1 MSKLA
6 IRLLTLAI
14 SATALVLV
22 PTVAPANAETSSS
35 RHFKKHQKQR
45 SPGFSAPRSAGRA
58 WPVTRPP
65 SQPGAVCP
73 GIARGIDCRVWPPP
87 FDDDP
92 DRKISGS
99 DGG

>member
-1 MSKLA
+1 MSKFA

-14 SATALVLV
+14 SAAALVLV
-22 PTVAPANAETSSS
+22 PTLASARAETSS
-35 RHFKKHQKQR
+35 RHLKKHKM
-45 SPGFSAPRSAGRA
+45 SHGFNIPRSAGQP
-58 WPVTRPP
+58 WPVSRPP

>member
-6 IRLLTLAI
+6 IRLLMLAI

-22 PTVAPANAETSSS
+22 PTVTPANAETSS
-35 RHFKKHQKQR
+35 RHIKKHKRQM
-45 SPGFSAPRSAGRA
+45 SHGFNVPRSAGQA
-58 WPVTRPP
+58 WPVSRPP

-73 GIARGIDCRVWPPP
+73 GIARSIDCRVWPPP